1 MATAQVTPRSRY
13 GDPPPEVPSIEGM
26 YDLGCVTVRTQDL
39 GGAAAPDFQQA
50 VQALQSVRL
59 RPEIR
64 LTEVPAP
71 GRIAPFSV
79 AMTADVCSTVGTE
92 EVELATGR
100 FVVLH
105 DPDFPEPWE
114 GSWRVVTFA
123 RAELEAETGND
134 PLLGQVGWSWL
145 TESLHDAGAEFRAEA
160 GTVTR
165 VLSEGFGSLTED
177 GATVEIEIRASWT
190 PIGPDLGT
198 HFSAWTDLLSTVAG
212 LPPLPEGVVALPGQ
226 RR

>member
-1 MATAQVTPRSRY
+1 MGTH
-13 GDPPPEVPSIEGM
+13 
-26 YDLGCVTVRTQDL
+26 DL

-50 VQALQSVRL
+50 VRTLQTVRL
-59 RPEIR
+59 RPEVR

-71 GRIAPFSV
+71 GRIAPYSL
-79 AMTADVCSTVGTE
+79 AMTADVCSTVDDDE
-92 EVELATGR
+92 AELATGR

-123 RAELEAETGND
+123 RAELEAETGAD

-145 TESLHDAGAEFRAEA
+145 MDSLRDGGAHFRAEA

-165 VLSEGFGSLTED
+165 VLSEGFGSLAED
-177 GATVEIEIRASWT
+177 GGTVEIEIRASWT
-190 PIGPDLGT
+190 PTDPDLGT
-198 HFSAWTDLLSTVAG
+198 HLAAWTDLLSTVAG
-212 LPPLPEGVVALPGQ
+212 LPPLPDGVVALPGQ

>member
-1 MATAQVTPRSRY
+1 V
-13 GDPPPEVPSIEGM
+13 G
-26 YDLGCVTVRTQDL
+26 TQDL
-39 GGAAAPDFQQA
+39 GGATAPEFQQA
-50 VQALQSVRL
+50 VRALQSVRL

-71 GRIAPFSV
+71 SRIAPYAL

-92 EVELATGR
+92 ETELATGR

-123 RAELEAETGND
+123 RAELEAETGAD
-134 PLLGQVGWSWL
+134 PLLAQVGWSWL
-145 TESLHDAGAEFRAEA
+145 LDSLRDGGANFRAEA

-165 VLSEGFGSLTED
+165 VLSEGFGSLAGD
-177 GATVEIEIRASWT
+177 GGTVEIEIRASWT
-190 PIGPDLGT
+190 PSGPDLDT
-198 HFSAWTDLLSTVAG
+198 HLSAWSDLLSTVAG

>member
-1 MATAQVTPRSRY
+1 M
-13 GDPPPEVPSIEGM
+13 GN
-26 YDLGCVTVRTQDL
+26 QDL
-39 GGAAAPDFQQA
+39 GGATAPDFQAA
-50 VQALQSVRL
+50 VRDLQSVRL
-59 RPEIR
+59 RPEIS

-71 GRIAPFSV
+71 RRIAPYSL
-79 AMTADVCSTVGTE
+79 AMTADVCSTVHPDDAK
-92 EVELATGR
+92 LATGR

-114 GSWRVVTFA
+114 GSWRLVTYA
-123 RAELEAETGND
+123 RAELEAETGAD

-145 TESLHDAGAEFRAEA
+145 LDSLREAGAEFRAEA

-165 VLSEGFGSLTED
+165 VLSEGFGSLAED
-177 GATVEIEIRASWT
+177 GGSVELEIRASWT
-190 PIGPDLGT
+190 PAGHDLGT
-198 HFSAWTDLLSTVAG
+198 HLAAWTNLLSTVAG

>member
-1 MATAQVTPRSRY
+1 M
-13 GDPPPEVPSIEGM
+13 G
-26 YDLGCVTVRTQDL
+26 TQDL
-39 GGAAAPDFQQA
+39 GGATAPEFQQA
-50 VQALQSVRL
+50 VRALQSVRL

-71 GRIAPFSV
+71 GRIAPYSL
-79 AMTADVCSTVGTE
+79 AMTADVCSTIDSE
-92 EVELATGR
+92 ETELATGR

-114 GSWRVVTFA
+114 GSWRLVTFV
-123 RAELEAETGND
+123 RAELEAETGAD

-145 TESLHDAGAEFRAEA
+145 TDSLHDAGAEFRAAA

-165 VLSEGFGSLTED
+165 VLSEGFGSLAED
-177 GATVEIEIRASWT
+177 GNSVEIEIRASWT
-190 PIGPDLGT
+190 PKGTDLDT
-198 HFSAWTDLLSTVAG
+198 HLAAWADLLSTVAG

>member
-1 MATAQVTPRSRY
+1 M
-13 GDPPPEVPSIEGM
+13 G
-26 YDLGCVTVRTQDL
+26 TQDL
-39 GGAAAPDFQQA
+39 GGATAPEFQQA
-50 VQALQSVRL
+50 VRALQNVRL

-71 GRIAPFSV
+71 GRIAPYSL
-79 AMTADVCSTVGTE
+79 AMTADVCSTIGSE
-92 EVELATGR
+92 ETELATGR

-105 DPDFPEPWE
+105 DPNFPEPWE
-114 GSWRVVTFA
+114 GSWRLVTFV
-123 RAELEAETGND
+123 RAELEPETGAD

-145 TESLHDAGAEFRAEA
+145 TDCLREAGAEFRAEA

-165 VLSEGFGSLTED
+165 VLSEGFGSLAED
-177 GATVEIEIRASWT
+177 GNTVEIEIRASWT
-190 PIGPDLGT
+190 PKGPNLGT
-198 HFSAWTDLLSTVAG
+198 QLAAWADLLSTVAG

>member
-1 MATAQVTPRSRY
+1 
-13 GDPPPEVPSIEGM
+13 
-26 YDLGCVTVRTQDL
+26 
-39 GGAAAPDFQQA
+39 
-50 VQALQSVRL
+50 
-59 RPEIR
+59 
-64 LTEVPAP
+64 
-71 GRIAPFSV
+71 
-79 AMTADVCSTVGTE
+79 MTADVCSTVGSE
-92 EVELATGR
+92 ETELATGR

-114 GSWRVVTFA
+114 GSWRLVTFV
-123 RAELEAETGND
+123 RAELEPETGAD

-145 TESLHDAGAEFRAEA
+145 MDSLQDAGADFRAAA

-177 GATVEIEIRASWT
+177 GNTVEIEIRASWT
-190 PIGPDLGT
+190 PAGPDLDV
-198 HFSAWTDLLSTVAG
+198 HLAAWADLLSTVAG

>member
-1 MATAQVTPRSRY
+1 
-13 GDPPPEVPSIEGM
+13 M

-79 AMTADVCSTVGTE
+79 AMTADVCSTVEGD

-114 GSWRVVTFA
+114 GSWRLVTFA
-123 RAELEAETGND
+123 RAELEAETGTD

-145 TESLHDAGAEFRAEA
+145 MDSLQDAGAEFRAEA

-165 VLSEGFGSLTED
+165 VLSEGFGSLAED
-177 GATVEIEIRASWT
+177 GATVEIEVRASWT
-190 PIGPDLGT
+190 PVGPDLGT
-198 HFSAWTDLLSTVAG
+198 HLGAWTDLLSTVAG

>member
-1 MATAQVTPRSRY
+1 M
-13 GDPPPEVPSIEGM
+13 GN
-26 YDLGCVTVRTQDL
+26 QDL
-39 GGAAAPDFQQA
+39 GGAAAPDFQEA
-50 VQALQSVRL
+50 VRDLQTVRL

-71 GRIAPFSV
+71 GRIAPYSL
-79 AMTADVCSTVGTE
+79 AMTADVCNTADPDDT
-92 EVELATGR
+92 ELATGR

-114 GSWRVVTFA
+114 GSWRLVTYA
-123 RAELEAETGND
+123 RAELEAETGSD

-145 TESLHDAGAEFRAEA
+145 MDSLREAGADFRAEA

-165 VLSEGFGSLTED
+165 VLSEGFGSLAED
-177 GATVEIEIRASWT
+177 GGTVEIEIRASWT
-190 PIGPDLGT
+190 PTGRDLGT
-198 HFSAWTDLLSTVAG
+198 HLAAWTDLLSTVAG

>member
-1 MATAQVTPRSRY
+1 MS
-13 GDPPPEVPSIEGM
+13 
-26 YDLGCVTVRTQDL
+26 DLGWVAVGTRDL
-39 GGAAAPDFQQA
+39 DGAAAPEFERA
-50 VQALQSVRL
+50 VRALQSVRM

-71 GRIAPFSV
+71 GRIAPYSL
-79 AMTADVCSTVGTE
+79 ALTADVCSTAGPDE
-92 EVELATGR
+92 DELATGR

-105 DPDFPEPWE
+105 DPSFPEPWE
-114 GSWRVVTFA
+114 GSWRVVSFA
-123 RAELEAETGND
+123 RAELEPETGSD
-134 PLLGQVGWSWL
+134 PLLGQVGWSWML
-145 TESLHDAGAEFRAEA
+145 DSLRDAGAEFRAEA

-165 VLSEGFGSLTED
+165 VLSEGFGSLAED

-190 PIGPDLGT
+190 PTGPDLGV
-198 HFSAWTDLLSTVAG
+198 HLSAWTDLLSTVAG

>member
-1 MATAQVTPRSRY
+1 M
-13 GDPPPEVPSIEGM
+13 GN
-26 YDLGCVTVRTQDL
+26 QDL
-39 GGAAAPDFQQA
+39 GGTAALDFQEA
-50 VQALQSVRL
+50 VRDLQSVRL
-59 RPEIR
+59 RPEIS

-71 GRIAPFSV
+71 RRIAPYSL
-79 AMTADVCSTVGTE
+79 AMTADVCSTVDGDDA
-92 EVELATGR
+92 ELATGR

-114 GSWRVVTFA
+114 GSWRLVTYA
-123 RAELEAETGND
+123 RAELEAETGAD

-145 TESLHDAGAEFRAEA
+145 TDSLRDAGAEFRAEG

-165 VLSEGFGSLTED
+165 VLSEGFGSLAED
-177 GATVEIEIRASWT
+177 GGTVELEIRASWT
-190 PIGPDLGT
+190 PTGHDLGT
-198 HFSAWTDLLSTVAG
+198 HLAAWTNLLSTVAG